1 MKKCWFF
8 LVLIYLSNCSKNE
21 GIIFPEIGSN
31 PTKIEL
37 IKTFGGAKND
47 SFQSVVNTTDGGYA
61 ILGFTQSNDFDISDK
76 TDESFDFWLLK
87 FSADDVLLWSKTFGG
102 SQDDR
107 GADLIA
113 TNDGGFAL
121 FGFSKSTNGNL
132 TENAGNQDFWII
144 KTSSTGD
151 ISWQKT
157 FGFSGADVGTSL
169 IQTTDSGF
177 LITGVL
183 DVTAS
188 GGQGNKTAQKHAGGD
203 VWAIKLDAS
212 GNKEWQNY
220 FGGTNTDTPFGIQE
234 TDDNSFII
242 IASSDSNDFNITN
255 NKGQYDFWILKIASD
270 GALIWQKNFGGSEIE
285 EPRGICKTNDG
296 NFLIVGDTR
305 SSDQD
310 ISKNNGAADIWLIKI
325 SPEGE
330 LLCEKTVGG
339 SSFDAARAIFKS
351 KNDGYF
357 IAGNSRSS
365 NNGFENKG
373 QNDTWILKI
382 DEFGNLGWQKFIGG
396 SENDFLFDITELSN
410 NSIITIGESYS
421 ENQDITENKGFS
433 DALLIKI
440 K

>member
-8 LVLIYLSNCSKNE
+8 LVLISLSNCSKNE

-102 SQDDR
+102 SEDDR
-107 GADLIA
+107 GADIIA

-310 ISKNNGAADIWLIKI
+310 VSKNNGAADIWLIKI

-330 LLCEKTVGG
+330 LLWEKTVGG
-339 SSFDAARAIFKS
+339 TSFDAARAIFKS
-351 KNDGYF
+351 KNYGYF

-382 DEFGNLGWQKFIGG
+382 DEFGNLVWQKFIGG

>member
-8 LVLIYLSNCSKNE
+8 LVLISFFNCSKND

-31 PTKIEL
+31 LTKIEL
-37 IKTFGGAKND
+37 IKTFGGTKND
-47 SFQSVVNTTDGGYA
+47 NFQSVVNSTDGGYA

-102 SQDDR
+102 SEDDR

-255 NKGQYDFWILKIASD
+255 NKGQYDFWILKIAGD

-310 ISKNNGAADIWLIKI
+310 VSKNNGAADIWLIKI

-330 LLCEKTVGG
+330 LLWEKTVGG

-351 KNDGYF
+351 
-357 IAGNSRSS
+357 IV
-365 NNGFENKG
+365 
-373 QNDTWILKI
+373 
-382 DEFGNLGWQKFIGG
+382 
-396 SENDFLFDITELSN
+396 
-410 NSIITIGESYS
+410 
-421 ENQDITENKGFS
+421 
-433 DALLIKI
+433 
-440 K
+440 